1 MITFADVGKVYPC
14 GQCSALQNISFTID
28 KGEVVFL
35 TGHSGAGKSTVLR
48 IISGLEKATAGRV
61 YFEEQD
67 VTSISRSELPFYRRH
82 IGMIFQDHKL
92 MMNRTVA
99 ENVALPLLIREHSM
113 AYALPLVEQALSR
126 VGILSKINAYPQYLS
141 AGEQQRVGIAR
152 AMIGKPDV
160 LLADEPTGNLDR
172 ALSIEI
178 LELFLALNREEG
190 MTVVMAT
197 HDLELVSLANRR
209 CLELQNGR
217 LVLDTKG
224 NKNE

>member
-67 VTSISRSELPFYRRH
+67 VTSIYRSELPFYRRH

-224 NKNE
+224 Q

>member
-61 YFEEQD
+61 YFEKQD

-126 VGILSKINAYPQYLS
+126 VGILSKINAYPLYLS

-224 NKNE
+224 Q

>member
-1 MITFADVGKVYPC
+1 MITFADMGKVYPC

-61 YFEEQD
+61 YFEKQD

-224 NKNE
+224 Q

>member
-99 ENVALPLLIREHSM
+99 ENVALPLLIREHGM

-224 NKNE
+224 Q